1 MVIHTSALDVEMSGT
16 HTFSN
21 LIDYRFAFRFR
32 DLKDKNRITEFG
44 EELDDGTGMRVYM
57 RMTGSIDNP
66 IIVWDKTSKKEQAK
80 ENREA
85 EKQTVKSMLKSEFGL
100 FGKDS
105 TVNDY
110 QKKAGPKEELKIEF
124 GPIKEEDPIDTKK
137 PKKDT
142 KIKNTLKGWKEQSE
156 KEKAEEIGFD

>member
-1 MVIHTSALDVEMSGT
+1 
-16 HTFSN
+16 
-21 LIDYRFAFRFR
+21 
-32 DLKDKNRITEFG
+32 
-44 EELDDGTGMRVYM
+44 
-57 RMTGSIDNP
+57 
-66 IIVWDKTSKKEQAK
+66 IVWDKTSKKEQAK

-137 PKKDT
+137 PKKDS

-156 KEKAEEIGFD
+156 KEKVEEIGFD